1 MANLGVSRLRMLAS
15 LGEKEFVSEEMNAF
29 VSLVRRLLVS

>member
-1 MANLGVSRLRMLAS
+1 MANFGVSRLRTLAS
-15 LGEKEFVSEEMNAF
+15 LGEKELASEEMNVF